1 VARNL
6 YFIGTAGSGK
16 STMTHAFRSWME
28 SQGLDAVSVNLDP
41 GAERLQ
47 YDPEVDIRD
56 WIRLDEIMEQH
67 GLGPNGAQ
75 VVAAD
80 MLALNA
86 TEIANVLETF
96 ETNYFLIDTPGQMEL
111 FTFREASRILIDT
124 FGREDTALVYLNDP
138 ALVKQPS
145 GYISSVLL
153 AATTQFRHSVPFV
166 NVLSKSDLLTP
177 EELERTVK
185 WSLDPFALYDA
196 LVTGDATPKMTLDVS
211 FFESLEAIGVYKR
224 LFPVSAETL
233 FGFEDIYTQV
243 QQVFEGG
250 EDLRPD

>member
-1 VARNL
+1 MARNL

-16 STMTHAFRSWME
+16 TTMTGAFRTWME

-41 GAERLQ
+41 GADRLP
-47 YDPEVDIRD
+47 YAPEVDIRD
-56 WIRLDEIMEQH
+56 WIRLDEVMEQH
-67 GLGPNGAQ
+67 GLGPNGGQ

-86 TEIANVLETF
+86 NEVAGVLEGF

-111 FTFREASRILIDT
+111 FTFREASRVVIDA
-124 FGREDTALVYLNDP
+124 FGRDDTALVYLNDP
-138 ALVKQPS
+138 MLVKQPS

-153 AATTQFRHSVPFV
+153 AATTQFRHAVPFV

-196 LVTGDATPKMTLDVS
+196 LVSGDVTAKTTLDVS
-211 FFESLEAIGVYKR
+211 FFESLESIGVYKR
-224 LFPVSAETL
+224 LHPVSAETM
-233 FGFEDIYTQV
+233 FGFEEIYGQV